1 MLVEA
6 TVSDGCV
13 VLTRGQSPDPKPMFF
28 LNSGLICK
36 VSAGNENAYQTTA
49 YLATLSTR
57 EPLMLPLVLGLRRWA
72 RVGS

>member
-1 MLVEA
+1 
-6 TVSDGCV
+6 
-13 VLTRGQSPDPKPMFF
+13 MFF